1 MFYVFNTNGPMFEGS
16 HERLSQIAAVRG
28 VARPAALR
36 SNTADIRQR
45 HEQGQTPTG
54 NATDA
59 APQRQAAQLRS
70 AYGQDAPRERRR
82 LELVAD
88 VMTRGALTVHPQ
100 MTVEAA
106 WSLLSQHQVGQ
117 VPVINDSDRV
127 VGLLLRADMA
137 PPSLARSPGPAMA
150 QRRVAEVMVTPV
162 PAVSEDT
169 ALRRLAYVLMD
180 TGLPGLPVTD
190 AQGVLSGFVSRTDI
204 LRAVAA
210 DPPLDMWG

>member
-36 SNTADIRQR
+36 SNTADIREREAR
-45 HEQGQTPTG
+45 HPAADIADP
-54 NATDA
+54 NA
-59 APQRQAAQLRS
+59 QRQTAQLRS
-70 AYGQDAPRERRR
+70 AYGQDAPKERQR

-88 VMTRGALTVHPQ
+88 VMTRGALTVPPE
-100 MTVEAA
+100 MSVAAA
-106 WSLLSQHQVGQ
+106 WDLLSRHKVAQ
-117 VPVINDSDRV
+117 VPVINAGDRV

-137 PPSLARSPGPAMA
+137 PPSLARSPSPAMA
-150 QRRVAEVMVTPV
+150 QRRVADVMVTPV

>member
-1 MFYVFNTNGPMFEGS
+1 MFYVFNTNGPMYEGS

-36 SNTADIRQR
+36 SNTADIRERDTHQPAADTA
-45 HEQGQTPTG
+45 GP
-54 NATDA
+54 ATE
-59 APQRQAAQLRS
+59 RQSAQLRS
-70 AYGQDAPRERRR
+70 AYGQDAPKERQR
-82 LELVAD
+82 LERVAD
-88 VMTRGALTVHPQ
+88 VMTRGALTVHPH
-100 MTVEAA
+100 MTVEQA
-106 WSLLSQHQVGQ
+106 WTILSEHQVGQ
-117 VPVINDSDRV
+117 VPVVNDRDRV
-127 VGLLLRADMA
+127 VGLLLRSDLA
-137 PPSLARSPGPAMA
+137 PPSLARAPSSGMA
-150 QRRVAEVMVTPV
+150 RRQVQEVMLTPV

-190 AQGVLSGFVSRTDI
+190 GQGLLSGFVSRTDI

>member
-117 VPVINDSDRV
+117 VPVINDGDRV

>member
-45 HEQGQTPTG
+45 NPQGQAATG
-54 NATDA
+54 NATDG
-59 APQRQAAQLRS
+59 APQRQTAQLRS
-70 AYGQDAPRERRR
+70 AYGQDAPKERRR

-88 VMTRGALTVHPQ
+88 VMTRGALTVPPE
-100 MTVEAA
+100 MSVAAA
-106 WSLLSQHQVGQ
+106 WDILSQHQVAQ
-117 VPVINDSDRV
+117 VPVVNAGDRV

-137 PPSLARSPGPAMA
+137 PPSLARSPSPTMA

-162 PAVSEDT
+162 PAVSQDT

>member
-190 AQGVLSGFVSRTDI
+190 VQGVLSGFVSRTDI

>member
-28 VARPAALR
+28 VTRPAALR

-45 HEQGQTPTG
+45 HEQGQAAAG
-54 NATDA
+54 SATD

-70 AYGQDAPRERRR
+70 AYGQDAPKERHR

-88 VMTRGALTVHPQ
+88 VMTRGALTVHPE
-100 MTVEAA
+100 MSVAAA
-106 WSLLSQHQVGQ
+106 WDILSQHQVGQ
-117 VPVINDSDRV
+117 VPVINAGDRV

-137 PPSLARSPGPAMA
+137 PPSLARSPSPAMA
-150 QRRVAEVMVTPV
+150 QRRVADVMVTPV

-190 AQGVLSGFVSRTDI
+190 AQGTLSGFVSRTDI

>member
-117 VPVINDSDRV
+117 VPVINAGDRV